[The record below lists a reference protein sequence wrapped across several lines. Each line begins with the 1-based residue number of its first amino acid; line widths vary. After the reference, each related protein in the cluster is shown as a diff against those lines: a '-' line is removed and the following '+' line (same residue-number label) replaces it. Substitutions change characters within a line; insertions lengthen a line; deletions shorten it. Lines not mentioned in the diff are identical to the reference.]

1 MPRKCTICEHP
12 KKEEINEMLVKG
24 ESLRNIA
31 KHFSVNFTALYRH
44 KEKHLPAELI
54 KSHEAQEVAQAST
67 LLEQI
72 TDLRDRALRI
82 LEKAEKAGKL
92 KTALEG
98 IKEAR
103 GCLELLAKLQG
114 ELAQEGTINITI
126 SPQWLEIRAVILKAL
141 EPYPEARIK
150 LAEALKEVEN
160 IAGS

>member
-12 KKEEINEMLVKG
+12 KVDEINEMLVKG

-31 KHFSVNFTALYRH
+31 KHFSVNLTALYRH

-54 KSHEAQEVAQAST
+54 KAKEVKEIARANT

-72 TDLRDRALRI
+72 TELRDRALRI
-82 LEKAEKAGKL
+82 LEKAENAGKL
-92 KTALEG
+92 KIALDG

-103 GCLELLAKLQG
+103 ECLELLAKLQG

-126 SPQWLEIRAVILKAL
+126 SPEWLEIRTIILKAL
-141 EPYPEARIK
+141 EPYPEARIR
-150 LAEALKEVEN
+150 LAEALKEVES
-160 IAGS
+160 IASP